1 MTAIDYE
8 FEYNT
13 RGRVA
18 EHPVIAAQ
26 WPVDAAAFRAAAL
39 EDGRA
44 ELGISYGPTERQTI
58 DLFMPLEGGAAPLA
72 LFIHGGYWRSL
83 EPTTFSHMARGL
95 NGNGIAVAVAGYDL
109 CPQVTIAEIIGQ
121 MRRACLYL
129 WRRFG
134 RRVTVYG
141 HSAGGHLSACML
153 ATDWKAVATD
163 APADLVPAACAFSG
177 LFDLVPLVGISMN
190 EDFRLDA
197 GSARELSPLYW
208 PPPTGRVFDAVVGG
222 AESNEFL
229 RQSRTIV
236 EQWGKAGVTTRC
248 EEAVGKNHFTVI
260 EVLSDPGSDTAKRIA
275 SLCRNA

>member
-8 FEYNT
+8 SEYNA

-26 WPVDAAAFRAAAL
+26 WPVDAAAFRDAAM

-44 ELGISYGPTERQTI
+44 ELGISYGLTDRQTI
-58 DLFMPLEGGAAPLA
+58 DLFMPQEGGAAPLA
-72 LFIHGGYWRSL
+72 MFIHGGYWRSL

-95 NGNGIAVAVAGYDL
+95 NGNGVAVAVAGYDL
-109 CPQVTIAEIIGQ
+109 CPQVTIEDIVSQ

-153 ATDWKAVATD
+153 ATDWKGVAAD

-197 GSARELSPLYW
+197 ESARALSPLYW
-208 PPPTGRVFDAVVGG
+208 PPPAGRVFETVVG
-222 AESNEFL
+222 AEESSEFR
-229 RQSRTIV
+229 RQSRIIA
-236 EQWGKAGVTTRC
+236 ESWGRSGVTTRC
-248 EEAVGKNHFTVI
+248 EEAAGKNHFTVI
-260 EVLSDPGSDTAKRIA
+260 DVLTDPGSTTVKRIA
-275 SLCRNA
+275 SLCQNA